1 MQILFFSVLA
11 TTFASLAMVLVLSL
25 NAAYDFS
32 SALLPYRGSGMLE
45 VWIAGLGAWT
55 GFQTIFF
62 FASPV
67 YLIFL
72 VNLLSLLLLTVL
84 FLMTMISPPLRTA
97 HYPLMFVPLG
107 ITALTYLLALLSSY
121 AVRKARDTEGKRL
134 MQVLAE
140 RHAEEGMN
148 GRGRVNASE
157 RRAAQR
163 EHEEEIAQALV
174 GMQGNGFWKGLA
186 RGLKA
191 VLGFIGSLA
200 GVTVVTV
207 SLERQST
214 RGNESKLTCF
224 VTYFAYS
231 Y

>member
-11 TTFASLAMVLVLSL
+11 TTFASLAMVLILSL

-72 VNLLSLLLLTVL
+72 VNLLSLLFLLVL
-84 FLMTMISPPLRTA
+84 FLMTMISAPLRRA

-107 ITALTYLLALLSSY
+107 ITALTYVLSLLASF
-121 AVRKARDTEGKRL
+121 AVRRARDNEGKRL
-134 MQVLAE
+134 MQVLAA
-140 RHAEEGMN
+140 RHAEEGMTHGN
-148 GRGRVNASE
+148 GRNRVNAAE
-157 RRAAQR
+157 RVAAQH
-163 EHEEEIAQALV
+163 EHEQEIAQALV
-174 GMQGNGFWKGLA
+174 GMEGNGFWKGLV
-186 RGLKA
+186 RYTKA
-191 VLGFIGSLA
+191 FLGFVGSLA
-200 GVTVVTV
+200 GVTVTV
-207 SLERQST
+207 VSYRT
-214 RGNESKLTCF
+214 RFYGVKVCKLIITCNP
-224 VTYFAYS
+224 
-231 Y
+231 